1 MVSLNNQTYA
11 ASPFA
16 WQMRGTSKL
25 LRGISAPAGVDFDL
39 RVVKVVAPVGE
50 TRVGKPTL
58 MNISS
63 GAHRAD
69 EGSIQLFGETVI
81 NSPPHLMHTA
91 TD

>member
-1 MVSLNNQTYA
+1 MSMAACISGSFELNLMVSLNNQTYA

-25 LRGISAPAGVDFDL
+25 LRGISAPEGVDFDL

-69 EGSIQLFGETVI
+69 E
-81 NSPPHLMHTA
+81 LME
-91 TD
+91 